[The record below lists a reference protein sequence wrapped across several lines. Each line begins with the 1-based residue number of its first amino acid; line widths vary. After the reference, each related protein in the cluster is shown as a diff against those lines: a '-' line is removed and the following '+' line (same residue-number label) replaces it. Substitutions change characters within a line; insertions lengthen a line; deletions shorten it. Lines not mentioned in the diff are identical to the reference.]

1 MLYPARRP
9 LSLVM
14 GWAGLAVNVAWDLL
28 LVHPLH
34 TVWEHFRMYL
44 RLTLEKGYFL
54 DGDIEWQKPWYLQV

>member
-1 MLYPARRP
+1 MYPARSP

-34 TVWEHFRMYL
+34 TVREHFRVYL

-54 DGDIEWQKPWYLQV
+54 DGNIERQKPQYLQV